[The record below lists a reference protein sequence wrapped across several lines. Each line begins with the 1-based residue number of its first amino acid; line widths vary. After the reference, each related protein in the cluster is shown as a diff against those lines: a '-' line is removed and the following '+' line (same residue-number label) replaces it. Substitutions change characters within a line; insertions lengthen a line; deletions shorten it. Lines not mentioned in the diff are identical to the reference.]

1 MPGLSVG
8 EGRRSA
14 RDNCRILRP
23 YILWRRRKE
32 QDTETFLLI
41 KIKREE
47 EQRRKEDEDRR
58 CKEREKRLSRIKDIE
73 QELTEIREKRSEL
86 EENVKIL
93 QERKHQLFLCLK
105 NSLLAKE
112 YVRKE
117 KTSTIFSMSH
127 SNEDNRADSG
137 TGSLSMQFPQYPAV
151 GKPASG
157 TQQE

>member
-32 QDTETFLLI
+32 QDTETLLLI

-58 CKEREKRLSRIKDIE
+58 CKEREKRLSRIKVE
-73 QELTEIREKRSEL
+73 Y
-86 EENVKIL
+86 
-93 QERKHQLFLCLK
+93 FLYY
-105 NSLLAKE
+105 NDVE
-112 YVRKE
+112 
-117 KTSTIFSMSH
+117 
-127 SNEDNRADSG
+127 
-137 TGSLSMQFPQYPAV
+137 
-151 GKPASG
+151 
-157 TQQE
+157 